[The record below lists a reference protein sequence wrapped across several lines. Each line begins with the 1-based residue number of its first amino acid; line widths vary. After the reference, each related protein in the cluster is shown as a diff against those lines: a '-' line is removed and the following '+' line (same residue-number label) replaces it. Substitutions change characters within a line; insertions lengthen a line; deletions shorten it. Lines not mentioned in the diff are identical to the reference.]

1 MAPPWW
7 SGSAWNGGVL
17 GRGDPGALRP
27 VEGSSTPVQ
36 LRLEEEID
44 EDVQRLAEPMLA
56 RAKEELERLA
66 PELGLRQD
74 VLIVEDE
81 KDTGELLAAFL
92 ERRGHSCRVARSVS
106 DATRMAE
113 ESDPDVVLLDL
124 VLPDGDGWQVVDA
137 LRHRGGE
144 TRIVAV
150 TGWTDGPSR
159 ERAAR
164 EKLDAYFLKP
174 ANLREVLRV
183 VEGD

>member
-1 MAPPWW
+1 MRRTA
-7 SGSAWNGGVL
+7 
-17 GRGDPGALRP
+17 
-27 VEGSSTPVQ
+27 GSSTPV
-36 LRLEEEID
+36 RLGLEADID
-44 EDVQRLAEPMLA
+44 EEVRRLAEPMLA

-66 PELGLRQD
+66 RELGLRRH
-74 VLIVEDE
+74 VLIVEDD

-124 VLPDGDGWQVVDA
+124 VLPDGDGWEVVDA
-137 LRHRGGE
+137 LRHRNGE

-159 ERAAR
+159 ERAER

-174 ANLREVLRV
+174 ANLREVLEV
-183 VEGD
+183 IEGD